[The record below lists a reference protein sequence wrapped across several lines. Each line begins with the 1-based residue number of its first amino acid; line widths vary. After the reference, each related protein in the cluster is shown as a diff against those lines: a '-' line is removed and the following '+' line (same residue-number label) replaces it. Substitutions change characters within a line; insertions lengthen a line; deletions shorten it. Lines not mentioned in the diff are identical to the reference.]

1 MKVTLYGVGVN
12 RSARCRWA
20 LQEAGVKYDAIDRRD
35 LASADELRQFHPLAK
50 VPAAVID
57 GQTLFESSA
66 ICTYIAD
73 RAPSANLIASPG
85 AFARAEHDQWVAFCL
100 TEMES
105 WLWNTYVNTSV
116 LPEEQRVSAGLE
128 QNVAMFK
135 RSALVLDAH
144 LAQHDY
150 VVEDRFTV
158 TDIIVGWC
166 VNWGRRQELLGECP
180 ALVRYMQRLLARP
193 LCALT
198 RD

>member
-1 MKVTLYGVGVN
+1 MEVTLYGVGAN
-12 RSARCRWA
+12 RSARCRWT
-20 LQEAGVKYDAIDRRD
+20 LQEAGVKYDAIDRRN

-73 RAPSANLIASPG
+73 CAPSANLIARPG
-85 AFARAEHDQWVAFCL
+85 TFARAEHDQWVAFCL

-105 WLWNTYVNTSV
+105 WLWNSYVNTSG
-116 LPEEQRVSAGLE
+116 LPEEQRISAGLE

-144 LAQHDY
+144 LARHDY

-166 VNWGRRQELLGECP
+166 VNWGRRQGHLDECP
-180 ALVRYMQRLLARP
+180 ALVRYMERLLDRP
-193 LCALT
+193 LCALV